1 MFQRKALGY
10 NIGIDVGGSYM
21 SEYLPGNLC
30 ERLRELREARKL
42 GLNDVADIIHV
53 SRPTYSRIE
62 KGEASISGEA
72 IIELA
77 KFYDVPTDYILGM
90 VDTPEKTYYE
100 LQELGISVEAAKNL
114 YSGKV
119 DPRVINELLVNDKF
133 ASAVRMMS
141 VYYSGIMSD
150 ILKAGNDVKDFSY
163 GILDELLKTGEL
175 PKDEDTINL
184 KKGIVLSKTSENQYE
199 LEKIRNYMMA
209 AIKEVKEKID
219 LEVQG
224 IKEERQTLSKEVAAK
239 VKLEVNKIKWGRK
252 LPKEQRIK
260 EFTKAINS
268 GVALD
273 PNISEETMEF
283 IAPRI
288 AEIAEALAEGYGKK
302 NT

>member
-1 MFQRKALGY
+1 
-10 NIGIDVGGSYM
+10 M

-119 DPRVINELLVNDKF
+119 DPRVINELLVNEKF
-133 ASAVRMMS
+133 ISAVSMMS
-141 VYYSGIMSD
+141 IYFSGVMSEATR
-150 ILKAGNDVKDFSY
+150 LNNNLKDFTYS
-163 GILDELLKTGEL
+163 LLGEL
-175 PKDEDTINL
+175 VRGGDLPANKEIADLRDEIR
-184 KKGIVLSKTSENQYE
+184 LSKEPATQYE
-199 LEKIRNYMMA
+199 IDRIRNAIIA
-209 AIKEVKEKID
+209 AIKEIKEKID
-219 LEVQG
+219 SEVVG
-224 IKEERQTLSKEVAAK
+224 LRKEREILNKQIADK
-239 VKLEVNKIKWGRK
+239 VKLEVKKVDWGRK
-252 LPKEQRIK
+252 LPKEQRQKKIVEAIK
-260 EFTKAINS
+260 MGMS
-268 GVALD
+268 LD
-273 PNISEETMEF
+273 PNMTPEMIEEYTPAIEQIIMTN
-283 IAPRI
+283 AK
-288 AEIAEALAEGYGKK
+288 YGK
-302 NT
+302 

>member
-1 MFQRKALGY
+1 
-10 NIGIDVGGSYM
+10 M

-119 DPRVINELLVNDKF
+119 DPKVINELLVNEKF
-133 ASAVRMMS
+133 ISAVSMMS
-141 VYYSGIMSD
+141 IYFSGVMSE
-150 ILKAGNDVKDFSY
+150 ATRTSNNVKDFTY
-163 GILDELLKTGEL
+163 ALLGEFVRNGDLPANKEIADLRNGIK
-175 PKDEDTINL
+175 
-184 KKGIVLSKTSENQYE
+184 LSKKPATQYE
-199 LEKIRNYMMA
+199 IDRIRNAVIA
-209 AIKEVKEKID
+209 AIKEIKEKID
-219 LEVQG
+219 SDVVDLRKEREILDKQIFDKMKYEV
-224 IKEERQTLSKEVAAK
+224 K
-239 VKLEVNKIKWGRK
+239 KIGWGRR
-252 LPKEQRIK
+252 LPEKQLQKKFVEAVK
-260 EFTKAINS
+260 MGMS
-268 GVALD
+268 LD
-273 PNISEETMEF
+273 PNMTPEMIEEY
-283 IAPRI
+283 APAI
-288 AEIAEALAEGYGKK
+288 EQIVKTNVKYGK
-302 NT
+302 